1 MRAILTVVALIAG
14 LAACESPTGP
24 STMLDGS
31 VRAER
36 GLTQPLPMGVNAAWS
51 DLNPQPLPP
60 GLHLATSG
68 LNPQPL
74 PPGRHGATAT
84 TLACTTSGT
93 LRTSITLYQ
102 PPDPCLK

>member
-14 LAACESPTGP
+14 LAACDTPTAPRGFA
-24 STMLDGS
+24 DGS
-31 VRAER
+31 VRF
-36 GLTQPLPMGVNAAWS
+36 S

-74 PPGRHGATAT
+74 PPGRHSSTAT
-84 TLACTTSGT
+84 TLACTATGT
-93 LRTSITLYQ
+93 VRTSILLYQ